1 MPLPRR
7 RSSFLGQS
15 SERPAA
21 GTCGRMGLTGTT
33 APRGVYV
40 GTAPPSGFENEQP
53 FRKAVE
59 EEINSLYK
67 VINDANLTKAEL
79 EEQMENMRSELRHL
93 EQNHE
98 QVAPPSH
105 QKHTSYHSSM
115 NLSPEEKQVEALKS
129 ECNDTGCKI
138 QSLQAETESIRAL
151 KRGLENSLGDARH
164 WHDMEVQNLGSLVSK
179 LEAELTDVR
188 AEIEQQ
194 RRDYDTLLG
203 NKQRLEQEISLYHGI
218 LDGEERRFQPS
229 ELQ

>member
-1 MPLPRR
+1 M
-7 RSSFLGQS
+7 Q
-15 SERPAA
+15 
-21 GTCGRMGLTGTT
+21 
-33 APRGVYV
+33 
-40 GTAPPSGFENEQP
+40 
-53 FRKAVE
+53 
-59 EEINSLYK
+59 
-67 VINDANLTKAEL
+67 
-79 EEQMENMRSELRHL
+79 
-93 EQNHE
+93 
-98 QVAPPSH
+98 
-105 QKHTSYHSSM
+105 
-115 NLSPEEKQVEALKS
+115 
-129 ECNDTGCKI
+129 
-138 QSLQAETESIRAL
+138 